1 MIKSTKIGIFEIFS
15 RDELYRIHTATL
27 ELLER
32 TGVRVEEEKALE
44 LLNSIGAEVNFP
56 KKIAKIPKHIVE
68 DAIKYSART
77 VKFAGRNKKFDLRLE
92 GKGVNFGLGEGAIN
106 ILDLKTGSIRPSM
119 KADIIDSTKLADAL
133 SNIDFVM
140 PLFTAQDVPKPVI
153 PLHDLHAT
161 LKNTEKPVMVVD
173 FGLDA
178 THLINMAAS
187 IVGGRDKLKDRP
199 ILGMYSE
206 PISPLTH
213 GREHTRNLIEFAK
226 AELPIVYIPSP
237 ASCSTAPATMAGAI
251 VQSNAETLSGNVIAQ
266 FSKKGAHFIYGA
278 DTSNMDQRTGV
289 FSYGAPEW
297 MIVNLAMA
305 QLGRHYELPI
315 WSTGGCSDSKILD
328 GQATLEASLS
338 LFVAASSGANL
349 IHDVGSFLNFGLT
362 GSLELITICDEII
375 SMISYILKGVEV
387 TDESLALDVIDKVG
401 PGGQF
406 ITQEHTLRFFKKEH
420 WMPKLL
426 DRQTRSTW
434 EKSGS
439 KDLAARANEK
449 TKEILSKHKP
459 TPLPKDIEND
469 LDNELRKSENKI
481 LQK

>member
-1 MIKSTKIGIFEIFS
+1 MIESPKIGIFEIFS
-15 RDELYRIHTATL
+15 KDELYRIHTATL
-27 ELLER
+27 EVLER
-32 TGVRVEEEKALE
+32 TGVRVEEENVLE
-44 LLNSIGAEVNFP
+44 LLKNIGAEVNFST
-56 KKIAKIPKHIVE
+56 KIVKIPNNIVE

-77 VKFAGRNKKFDLRLE
+77 VQFSGRNKKFDLTLE
-92 GKGVNFGLGEGAIN
+92 GKKVNFGLGEGAIN
-106 ILDLKTGSIRPSM
+106 ILDHKTGNIRPST
-119 KADIIDSTKLADAL
+119 KTDIVNATKLADSL

-140 PLFTAQDVPKPVI
+140 PLFTAQDFPKPI
-153 PLHDLHAT
+153 MPLHDLHAS

-173 FGLDA
+173 FGLNA

-187 IVGGRDKLKDRP
+187 VVGGRDKLKDRP

-266 FSKKGAHFIYGA
+266 FNKKGARFIYGA

-328 GQATLEASLS
+328 GQTTLEASLS
-338 LFVAASSGANL
+338 LFIAAASGANL

-387 TDESLALDVIDKVG
+387 TDESLALNVIDKVG

-420 WMPKLL
+420 WMPRLL
-426 DRQTRSTW
+426 DRQTRNIW
-434 EKSGS
+434 EKTGS
-439 KDLAARANEK
+439 KDLATRANER
-449 TKEILSKHKP
+449 TKEILSKHQP
-459 TPLPKDIEND
+459 TPLLKDIEND
-469 LDNELRKSENKI
+469 LDIELKKAENKI